1 MRGES
6 SNGIITGRQLRSS
19 LLACSLSFRARFQ
32 RRLSFSYLHGDPV
45 TRPVRQCQVGLS
57 RRGLSNRGMEM
68 RRAGSPAKA
77 IFVKR
82 AAGRSEMGD
91 NANDDEGERRVI
103 VIVTLLL
110 VLFCSCNA

>member
-1 MRGES
+1 
-6 SNGIITGRQLRSS
+6 
-19 LLACSLSFRARFQ
+19 
-32 RRLSFSYLHGDPV
+32 
-45 TRPVRQCQVGLS
+45 
-57 RRGLSNRGMEM
+57 M